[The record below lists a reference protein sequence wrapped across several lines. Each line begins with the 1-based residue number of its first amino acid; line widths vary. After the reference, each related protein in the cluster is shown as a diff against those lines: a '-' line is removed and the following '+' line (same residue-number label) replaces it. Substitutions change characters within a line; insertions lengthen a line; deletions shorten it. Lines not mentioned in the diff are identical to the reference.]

1 MQRLQ
6 NLRVGML
13 CPPVMVK
20 VLTLS
25 VEKFCCL
32 GVTANL
38 LFSYMPWVQCVSHGQ
53 LAYVNMSVCRSQSLY
68 LPCVAGKLRTVIVA
82 RLLTAI
88 KLCVK
93 VTSEIF
99 I

>member
-1 MQRLQ
+1 MQ
-6 NLRVGML
+6 NLGVGVI

-25 VEKFCCL
+25 VENFCCL

-38 LFSYMPWVQCVSHGQ
+38 LFSYMPWVQYVSHGQ
-53 LAYVNMSVCRSQSLY
+53 LAYVNMSVCRSQSLC
-68 LPCVAGKLRTVIVA
+68 LPCVAGKLRTVIAA

-88 KLCVK
+88 KLCAN
-93 VTSEIF
+93 VTFKIP
-99 I
+99 